1 METTV
6 LEVDFKYPVRLNACS
21 AMASKQVSIYR
32 EESDGLFGYI
42 GSNTGE
48 VGGFLSESAV
58 LNELRELGAQIR
70 HICRLT

>member
-1 METTV
+1 
-6 LEVDFKYPVRLNACS
+6 
-21 AMASKQVSIYR
+21 MASQQVSVYR
-32 EESDGLFGYI
+32 EENDGLFGYI
-42 GSNTGE
+42 GTSTGE